1 MIKNELLKLETLPY
15 FTTNQLHSITSENK
29 NTLKKSIN
37 RFLSKK
43 ILVQIKKGTY
53 VTTKYIENLAED
65 EKMPYYEFLAS
76 ILRNPSYLSSEYVLT
91 KYDMLTESSYIH
103 TSITTKN
110 TKTYNNDLGIFKY
123 QKMKEDLFEGY
134 ETKYFRNKPYY
145 IATIPKALF
154 DYIYFRTETINLGE
168 NTNLVEELRL
178 KTNILSKKNWS
189 ELKKHGKKSK
199 NNKVIKIIENL
210 EKYAPNN
217 N

>member
-1 MIKNELLKLETLPY
+1 MRKHDLLKLENLPY
-15 FTTNQLHSITSENK
+15 LTTTQLSSLTSEDK

-43 ILVQIKKGTY
+43 ILIQIKKGMY
-53 VTTKYIENLAED
+53 VTNKYIENLKEY
-65 EKMPYYEFLAS
+65 EKIQYYEFLAS
-76 ILRNPSYLSSEYVLT
+76 VLKTPSYISSEYVLT
-91 KYDMLTESSYIH
+91 KYDILTESSYIH

-123 QKMKEDLFEGY
+123 RNIKEELFEGY

-154 DYIYFRTETINLGE
+154 DYIYFKRNSINIDL
-168 NTNLVEELRL
+168 NINLVEDLRI

-189 ELKKHGKKSK
+189 ELEKYGKKSK
-199 NNKVIKIIENL
+199 NNKVIQIIGDL
-210 EKYAPNN
+210 KHHARNN
-217 N
+217 